1 MKIIKN
7 GLLLVLG
14 ILVAGVMGGCSKKTD
29 GPDVKTASENENGT
43 EQSAGEK
50 GKPGDENARI
60 PRDNDSISAIYG
72 PPEMLGEPAE
82 PVDGQKDEA
91 GEIPRD
97 IDLSPQL
104 IYGPREKFDRKG
116 DDDDPEVGKPE
127 LEDTEDDNP
136 DRIIEEYQKL
146 PDHPRPVAKYGI
158 RPLYGVQSPR
168 VK

>member
-29 GPDVKTASENENGT
+29 GPDVKTASEKENGT
-43 EQSAGEK
+43 EPSAGEN

-60 PRDNDSISAIYG
+60 PRDEDSISAIYG
-72 PPEMLGEPAE
+72 PPEMLGEPADPADE
-82 PVDGQKDEA
+82 QMDEA

-97 IDLSPQL
+97 IDQAPQR
-104 IYGPREKFDRKG
+104 IYGPPEMLNG
-116 DDDDPEVGKPE
+116 LGEDDDPEVGKPE
-127 LEDTEDDNP
+127 LQDTEDDNP

>member
-29 GPDVKTASENENGT
+29 GPDVKTASENENGA

-50 GKPGDENARI
+50 GKPGDENTRI
-60 PRDNDSISAIYG
+60 PRDDDSISAIYG

-82 PVDGQKDEA
+82 PIDEKQEA
-91 GEIPRD
+91 GEIPSD
-97 IDLSPQL
+97 IDQSPQL
-104 IYGPREKFDRKG
+104 IYGPPEMLNGGK
-116 DDDDPEVGKPE
+116 DDDEPEVGKPE
-127 LEDTEDDNP
+127 LQDTEDDNP